1 MVHPVRNGN
10 GKTLLSQQSVN
21 TAVKSICDIMRRSNC
36 AGALQ
41 YVPELTWIL
50 FLRILD
56 ERELQEKEE
65 AEAVG
70 ADFSPS
76 LESPYRWQDWAAPG
90 GAKRRQLQNSTLN
103 AFLSFVNGELIPYL
117 KGLRDKPGAMPR
129 QKVISEIM
137 SSIEHVRID
146 TERNLL
152 DVLDKVH
159 TISNANVDQTHVF
172 LLSQVYEGLLLKMG
186 EKNNDGG
193 QFFTPRE
200 VIRAMVRAI
209 DPQVGE
215 TIYDPACGTGGFLAQ
230 SYEYITRNLGREATA
245 DQIET
250 LKQRTFYGKEKENM
264 IYPIALANLILQGID
279 QPNLW
284 HGNTLTG
291 GETYGG
297 LFQGAPALFD
307 VILTNPP
314 FGGKEGKDAQTRFA
328 YKTSATQV
336 LFLQHVI
343 DSLKKGGRC
352 GMVIDEG
359 VLFRTNETS
368 FVQTK
373 RKLLD
378 ECDLWCIV
386 SLPAGTFSQAGG
398 GVKANLLFFTKG
410 KPTEHIW
417 YYDLSDIKVRKK
429 SPLTLAHFEEFFKL
443 LPSRSDSEHSWTVNR
458 QDIEAKNY
466 DIKAVNPNRKDT
478 TDTRTP
484 EELLDIIEAK
494 GHEVEEAAET
504 LIKIIKR
511 QLHYK
516 RRDINIKSSEG
527 AAEIICKDFDVTV
540 TLCQELSDPAEYLL
554 RTEVYNI
561 RNPRI
566 VETPDFDNAF
576 KDTFDSLI
584 FEFDKQ
590 IDIKK
595 IIDRIEDV
603 DNENIEVEYPD
614 DCSSCNISIKGFD
627 ADIMIDDW
635 RLTILRNRKTDPLQL
650 VGYFLKTQKLLVNT
664 YSIKE
669 LPMGK

>member
-1 MVHPVRNGN
+1 MALTKNGN

-21 TAVKSICDIMRRSNC
+21 SAVKSICGIMRRSNC

-56 ERELQEKEE
+56 EREMEEKEE

-70 ADFSPS
+70 FEFSPS
-76 LESPYRWQDWAAPG
+76 LESPYRWQDWAAPNG
-90 GAKRRQLQNSTLN
+90 TKRQQLQNSTLN
-103 AFLSFVNGELIPYL
+103 AFLGFVNGDLIPHL
-117 KGLRDKPGAMPR
+117 KSLRDHPGATSR

-152 DVLDKVH
+152 DILDKVH
-159 TISNANVDQTHVF
+159 TISNGNVNQTHVF

-200 VIRAMVRAI
+200 VIRAIVKAI
-209 DPQVGE
+209 NPQIGE
-215 TIYDPACGTGGFLAQ
+215 NIYDPACGTGGFLAQ
-230 SYEYITRNLGREATA
+230 SYEYITHNLGQEAMA
-245 DQIET
+245 EQVEA
-250 LKQRTFYGKEKENM
+250 LKLRTFYGREKENM
-264 IYPIALANLILQGID
+264 IYPIALANLILHGID

-297 LFQGAPALFD
+297 LFQGAPVLFD
-307 VILTNPP
+307 IVLTNPP
-314 FGGKEGKDAQTRFA
+314 FGGKEGKDAQIRFA
-328 YKTSATQV
+328 YKTGATQV

-359 VLFRTNETS
+359 VLFRTNETA

-378 ECDLWCIV
+378 ECDLWCVV

-410 KPTEHIW
+410 KPTELTW
-417 YYDLSDIKVRKK
+417 YYDLSNIKVTKK
-429 SPLTLAHFEEFFKL
+429 SPLTMAHFEDFFKL
-443 LPSRSDSEHSWTVNR
+443 LSSRSDSEHSWTVNR
-458 QDIEAKNY
+458 QDVEAKNY

-478 TDTRTP
+478 ADTRTP
-484 EELLDIIEAK
+484 EELLDIIETK
-494 GHEVEEAAET
+494 GREVAEALA
-504 LIKIIKR
+504 
-511 QLHYK
+511 
-516 RRDINIKSSEG
+516 S
-527 AAEIICKDFDVTV
+527 
-540 TLCQELSDPAEYLL
+540 
-554 RTEVYNI
+554 
-561 RNPRI
+561 
-566 VETPDFDNAF
+566 
-576 KDTFDSLI
+576 
-584 FEFDKQ
+584 
-590 IDIKK
+590 
-595 IIDRIEDV
+595 
-603 DNENIEVEYPD
+603 
-614 DCSSCNISIKGFD
+614 
-627 ADIMIDDW
+627 
-635 RLTILRNRKTDPLQL
+635 LRNKT
-650 VGYFLKTQKLLVNT
+650 KL
-664 YSIKE
+664 
-669 LPMGK
+669 